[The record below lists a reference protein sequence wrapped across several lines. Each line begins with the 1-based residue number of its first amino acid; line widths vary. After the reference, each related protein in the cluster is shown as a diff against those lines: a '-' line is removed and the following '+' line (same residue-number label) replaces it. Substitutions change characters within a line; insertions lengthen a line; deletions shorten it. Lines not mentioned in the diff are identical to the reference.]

1 MVVLTF
7 MSSQQVTTKSKIVDI
22 FLNKP
27 KVAIFS
33 DLHLGVHLDSTTWHQ
48 VALDWC
54 DWFVDEIKK
63 KDIRD
68 ILFLGDFYHHRSD
81 ISVSTLHVAGLI
93 LDKLSEFNIVM
104 IVGNHDAYYKD
115 RSDINSLSILNGRKN
130 VTVISETTTTT
141 LFGKKVSF
149 IPWGGEIG
157 NLPKTDAI
165 FGHLEI
171 ESFKMNSFK
180 TCDHGAKSLDLLTK
194 AELIM
199 SGHFHLRDERIY
211 NEGKIIY
218 VGNPFE
224 MDFGDL
230 GSSKGYYI
238 LDFETLKY
246 DFFVNIISP
255 IHKKISLTE
264 LTNAKSLTGSDINQM
279 VNGNFVKF
287 VVDKKANSDAI
298 DALIQKFSVYKP
310 LSFTTDYTY
319 TESAY
324 VVDDKNYDTTG
335 VDMQATI
342 EEFINVLDIE
352 DKESIIT
359 YCADLYKRAS
369 QV

>member
-1 MVVLTF
+1 
-7 MSSQQVTTKSKIVDI
+7 VDI
-22 FLNKP
+22 FLNKS

-48 VALDWC
+48 VALNWC
-54 DWFVDEIKK
+54 DWFVEQLRAKN
-63 KDIRD
+63 IRD

-81 ISVSTLHVAGLI
+81 ISVATLHVAGLI
-93 LDKLSEFNIVM
+93 LDKLSDFNVVM

-115 RSDINSLSILNGRKN
+115 RSDINSLSILAGRKN
-130 VTVISETTTTT
+130 LTVISETTTTT
-141 LFGKKVSF
+141 LFGKTVTF
-149 IPWGGEIG
+149 IPWGGEIA
-157 NLPKTDAI
+157 NLPKADAI

-194 AELIM
+194 AELVM

-211 NEGKIIY
+211 NEGKIVY

-230 GSSKGYYI
+230 GSTKGYYV
-238 LDFETLKY
+238 LDFDDLSYE
-246 DFFVNIISP
+246 FFTNTISP

-264 LTNAKSLTGSDINQM
+264 LSNTKSLTGADINEM

-287 VVDKKANSDAI
+287 VVDKKANGDAI

-319 TESAY
+319 TEGAY
-324 VVDDKNYDTTG
+324 AVDDKNYDSTG

-352 DKESIIT
+352 DKDNIIK
-359 YCADLYKRAS
+359 YCADLYKRA
-369 QV
+369 QQA